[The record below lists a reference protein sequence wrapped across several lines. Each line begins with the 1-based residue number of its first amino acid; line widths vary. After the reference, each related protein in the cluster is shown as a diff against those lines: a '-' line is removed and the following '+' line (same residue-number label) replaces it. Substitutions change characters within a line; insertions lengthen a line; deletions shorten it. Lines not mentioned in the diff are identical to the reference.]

1 LLETFTAQPSSTT
14 RDHLAR
20 LLPWIVQRGS
30 VSRPSR
36 RSPRTSATMKPAT
49 VVLSQS
55 EARYHKRQVQQ
66 MYAEK
71 EAKR

>member
-1 LLETFTAQPSSTT
+1 
-14 RDHLAR
+14 
-20 LLPWIVQRGS
+20 
-30 VSRPSR
+30 
-36 RSPRTSATMKPAT
+36 MKPAT